1 MMMARTQKRRKAVVT
16 LPSDTQILITRD
28 FDAPRN
34 LVWRAW
40 TTPDLIKRWWHAN
53 RGTATEA
60 KVDLRAGG
68 RWRWVMITHQ
78 GLEVAFHGEYREVVP
93 DERLVYTE
101 VYEGVPNGD
110 DFPVVVTLTLAER
123 QGRTRITELVQCPS
137 REVRD
142 MIIQSGME
150 DGMQDAM
157 DLLEGVARSLRA

>member
-1 MMMARTQKRRKAVVT
+1 MMAKTQERRKAVVT

-60 KVDLRAGG
+60 KVDLRVGG
-68 RWRWVMITHQ
+68 HWRWVMITHK
-78 GLEVAFHGEYREVVP
+78 GHEVAFHGEYREVVP
-93 DERLVYTE
+93 NERLVYTE

-110 DFPVVVTLTLAER
+110 DFPVVVTLTLAEQ
-123 QGRTRITELVQCPS
+123 QGRTRITELAQCPS

-150 DGMQDAM
+150 GGMQDAM